1 MTTYNSDDIM
11 QSIENLDS
19 YISNLSTKITAL
31 EQTLDS
37 MNKKLE
43 LIQEREFTRSHWQRP
58 NPDQTEM
65 WEDNWEE
72 VK

>member
-11 QSIENLDS
+11 QSIENLDN
-19 YISNLSTKITAL
+19 YISNLSTKLT
-31 EQTLDS
+31 
-37 MNKKLE
+37 KLE
-43 LIQEREFTRSHWQRP
+43 GILENMSKKIDLIENREFTRDHWQRS

>member
-11 QSIENLDS
+11 QSIENLDN
-19 YISNLSTKITAL
+19 YISNLSTKIT
-31 EQTLDS
+31 
-37 MNKKLE
+37 KLE
-43 LIQEREFTRSHWQRP
+43 GILENMSKKIDLIENREFTRDHWQRP

-65 WEDNWEE
+65 WEDKWEE